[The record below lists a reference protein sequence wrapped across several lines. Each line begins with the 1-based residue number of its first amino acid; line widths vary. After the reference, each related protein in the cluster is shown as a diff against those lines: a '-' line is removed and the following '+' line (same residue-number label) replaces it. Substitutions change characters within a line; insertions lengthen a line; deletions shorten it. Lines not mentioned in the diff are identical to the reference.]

1 MSDDVITL
9 ISYLVNALTLLII
22 ARALLSWF
30 DPGMRS
36 SVGRVLVDITE
47 PLLGPIRRLL
57 PSAGGIDFS
66 PFILIILLQ
75 VIQRVVLQ
83 SLTE

>member
-1 MSDDVITL
+1 MSDSLVTL
-9 ISYLVNALTLLII
+9 INYLFTALTLIVI

-36 SVGRVLVDITE
+36 SVGKILVDITE
-47 PLLGPIRRLL
+47 PLLGPIRRML

-66 PFILIILLQ
+66 PIVLILILQFVQQFILRQ
-75 VIQRVVLQ
+75 
-83 SLTE
+83 LT

>member
-1 MSDDVITL
+1 LTL
-9 ISYLVNALTLLII
+9 IVI

-36 SVGRVLVDITE
+36 SVGKILVDITE
-47 PLLGPIRRLL
+47 PLLGPIRRML

-66 PFILIILLQ
+66 PIVLILILQFVQQFILRQ
-75 VIQRVVLQ
+75 
-83 SLTE
+83 LT